1 RVPAMVTTLMNHQVL
16 GLDWMASRELLERP
30 PVGGLV
36 ADEMGLGKTMQ
47 SIAVMLLNPPEIHDV
62 DYTPVTLIVAPLSLL
77 RQWKEEIINHCKKRT
92 LRVFI
97 HHGDNR
103 IRTARDLRNIDV
115 VLCTYN
121 AIMYSWPR
129 RPKDGKR
136 WTQKA
141 IDDWWEVAQ
150 HSKGIFHRIKF
161 WRVILDECHLIKNRA
176 GATSE
181 ACQQLSAVNKWALS
195 GTPIPNS
202 LYDLFPIFSFI
213 GHPTAGTI
221 EGFRW
226 LVGTHPSSAAAAQRV
241 QAALRGNMMRR
252 TKSDFLMGLPLIS
265 LPRKRIRMVELEFS
279 DDERALYKAVELH
292 SIDRINKYMREGKEM
307 KEFAILTMLLR
318 LRQMCDHPYLVC
330 KFVLLLTLTL
340 VRKRFH
346 IAEDD
351 EDEKSDVSDSD
362 VKREQYGDVEDRK
375 VKPEQ
380 SGDAE
385 DRKVKPEQSG
395 DAEDR
400 KVKPEHSRGFED
412 RNVKREYS
420 AGVED
425 RKVKRENSRGVEDS
439 NLKRENSAG
448 FGRCKHQFCRECL
461 MDSLSFSPLCPFNDG
476 RCGTMLKEE
485 DILPGDRGDGGVDEL
500 NWLNN
505 PNILMMPSTKTTL
518 LRKQLA
524 EWRLNHPGDKIV
536 LFSQFT
542 KMLDIIE
549 RVFENEEPDQMYVRY
564 DGSMSVEERDE
575 ALGLFRTEPECNLIL
590 ISIKAGGVGLN
601 LTHANLVICIDL
613 WWNAA
618 VELQA
623 FDRVH
628 RLGQKKEV
636 FVTRCIVKDTVEE
649 RMLALQKRKMLIA
662 KAALGEGRMALGRL
676 TRKELLGLF
685 G

>member
-1 RVPAMVTTLMNHQVL
+1 MPPSSPSDRSAPAAKKLRVGSPLQPWRVTSSTDLAAALLPIDSDDSDSDLDVGLRHKRPYTPIGGPEQPDIIKSLIDNVPLDDDAPVGCRPRHLVKKGDWEKLQAGDEEDEEDNLDYEPVENTSVEEEIKNDRAKIIAAARRLGLREETVQITRKEEITDDGEEVDHADNDANLAAEDNMEVIRGDQVGGLDNDARRFREITEEKTMWRVPAMVTTLMNHQVL

-330 KFVLLLTLTL
+330 KFVLLLTLS
-340 VRKRFH
+340 
-346 IAEDD
+346 IA
-351 EDEKSDVSDSD
+351 
-362 VKREQYGDVEDRK
+362 
-375 VKPEQ
+375 
-380 SGDAE
+380 
-385 DRKVKPEQSG
+385 
-395 DAEDR
+395 
-400 KVKPEHSRGFED
+400 
-412 RNVKREYS
+412 
-420 AGVED
+420 
-425 RKVKRENSRGVEDS
+425 
-439 NLKRENSAG
+439 
-448 FGRCKHQFCRECL
+448 
-461 MDSLSFSPLCPFNDG
+461 M
-476 RCGTMLKEE
+476 
-485 DILPGDRGDGGVDEL
+485 
-500 NWLNN
+500 
-505 PNILMMPSTKTTL
+505 
-518 LRKQLA
+518 
-524 EWRLNHPGDKIV
+524 
-536 LFSQFT
+536 
-542 KMLDIIE
+542 
-549 RVFENEEPDQMYVRY
+549 
-564 DGSMSVEERDE
+564 
-575 ALGLFRTEPECNLIL
+575 
-590 ISIKAGGVGLN
+590 VG
-601 LTHANLVICIDL
+601 
-613 WWNAA
+613 
-618 VELQA
+618 
-623 FDRVH
+623 
-628 RLGQKKEV
+628 
-636 FVTRCIVKDTVEE
+636 
-649 RMLALQKRKMLIA
+649 
-662 KAALGEGRMALGRL
+662 
-676 TRKELLGLF
+676 
-685 G
+685 